1 MCLRNT
7 TKLIFFKQSPFYR
20 ENVQTTQRL
29 EIEVT
34 CIVERSKR
42 LIPEKQLNAI
52 MIFLFLLSLF
62 EKLLANPRNLSK
74 YTDIHCTAI
83 QKKMPLLFLHFASAS
98 FIRVTSYI
106 NFTALSQFKFSS
118 ARLQRYWDGL

>member
-1 MCLRNT
+1 
-7 TKLIFFKQSPFYR
+7 
-20 ENVQTTQRL
+20 
-29 EIEVT
+29 
-34 CIVERSKR
+34 
-42 LIPEKQLNAI
+42 
-52 MIFLFLLSLF
+52 MIFLFLFSLF

-106 NFTALSQFKFSS
+106 NLSFPPLGCSGIVTVFKEHTPQLKRKMEKSEYLS
-118 ARLQRYWDGL
+118 LSKHLSE

>member
-1 MCLRNT
+1 
-7 TKLIFFKQSPFYR
+7 
-20 ENVQTTQRL
+20 
-29 EIEVT
+29 
-34 CIVERSKR
+34 
-42 LIPEKQLNAI
+42 

-106 NFTALSQFKFSS
+106 NFTALSQFKFPPLGCSGIVTVFKEHTPQLKRKMEKS
-118 ARLQRYWDGL
+118 EYLPLSKHLSE